1 MRKTKKTLAVLLAV
15 LMLAS
20 FMPLFASAATIAASK
35 ANCVIV
41 EYPQFSY
48 TDPKTNLTVTTDATN
63 TNLTVPY
70 GTTYDEINL
79 VGGKITYNDTVVEGY
94 FDWQSTYLT
103 RTPAVGVQTSYR
115 LYFYP
120 TDTTAY
126 SSGSWRMSDITG
138 WPTITVNGLDA
149 TLIEAPT
156 TTEILTG
163 QMLAESTLSG
173 GIVNG
178 VDGNP
183 LTGYWEYVY
192 PASYPTESGKYEV
205 QFIATGYNALK
216 TTVDVKVT
224 SNGNATIAEAPVIQY
239 YMAVNDWLID
249 SKLTGGKVVDE
260 NGNEITTGK
269 WIFPDIE
276 NQKSSEIV
284 FDKEGIFTYKAQWS
298 ALGYPVLFADVTVTV
313 VAAYTVDRPTLT
325 SPVYY
330 VDTKGELPFVYG
342 NATIP
347 GTYTIADADA
357 TVSSNKNTTQSAKVT
372 FTPENKNYKPIT
384 WSYNFKIQYNNVW
397 YTEPEEPLTILVPYG
412 WKDTAVSYNF
422 DTGNTYGAF
431 SWPEHLKEQ
440 GVKRFTWSK
449 KTFNVDI
456 STLDVGEKVLVNG
469 YAWYNS
475 DSLGYESVPTNIYI
489 QIASTTYEGDFGY
502 FSNGRA
508 DKYTGE
514 IGTKFYCNIP
524 GITGTVTIKLG
535 NKVLETFTPD
545 ANGKIEENIRFTPGK
560 DGTYVLTATYTPA
573 ETDKVTVLNTEVQSD
588 EIVLETLKQYK
599 LTVYVANQKFE
610 YDVYEGHTF
619 ARSWAEF
626 SSEPHADVFDHWVV
640 TDGNGNEVTV
650 ENLDPKKPH
659 LQFVMPE
666 HDLVLTAKG
675 EIEDMTA
682 SDGTLGG
689 TLWNFW
695 QKLINFIIE
704 IYTQIMNIFVPSVE
718 QGW

>member
-1 MRKTKKTLAVLLAV
+1 MSKTKKSLAVLLAV

-20 FMPLFASAATIAASK
+20 FMPLFASAEAITINRNNVK
-35 ANCVIV
+35 IV
-41 EYPQFSY
+41 PPS
-48 TDPKTNLTVTTDATN
+48 V
-63 TNLTVPY
+63 
-70 GTTYDEINL
+70 
-79 VGGKITYNDTVVEGY
+79 
-94 FDWQSTYLT
+94 S
-103 RTPAVGVQTSYR
+103 PAVIEYGQTLADVTLSGGECWYVDPDTGAETLVPGHFEVR
-115 LYFYP
+115 STTTKPSVSDAYKVPIKFVSD
-120 TDTTAY
+120 DTTQY
-126 SSGSWRMSDITG
+126 SNISSLLAPLTTVKSGT
-138 WPTITVNGLDA
+138 WPTLKVNGLDGV
-149 TLIEAPT
+149 LVEAPT
-156 TTEILTG
+156 AADILTG
-163 QMLAESTLSG
+163 QKLREATLTG
-173 GIVNG
+173 GVVNDK
-178 VDGNP
+178 DGNA
-183 LTGYWEYVY
+183 LTGTWSFVDTNF
-192 PASYPTESGKYEV
+192 YPTASGKYEV
-205 QFIATGYNALK
+205 QFKATGYNTLK

-224 SNGNATIAEAPVIQY
+224 SNGNATISETPTVQY
-239 YMAVNDWLID
+239 YLAVNDYLVD
-249 SKLTGGKVVDE
+249 ATFTGGKVVDE
-260 NGNEITTGK
+260 NGTEITTGN

-330 VDTKGELPFVYG
+330 VETKGELPFVYG

-372 FTPENKNYKPIT
+372 FTPDDKNYKPVT
-384 WSYNFKIQYNNVW
+384 WSYSFKVKENNIW
-397 YTEPEEPLTILVPYG
+397 YTATDEELTILVPYG
-412 WKDTAVSYNF
+412 YSANSVTRWYSTGLGTAL
-422 DTGNTYGAF
+422 T
-431 SWPEHLKEQ
+431 WPDYFFEQ
-440 GVKRFTWSK
+440 KVEQFRWTAK
-449 KTFNVDI
+449 NYDI
-456 STLDVGEKVLVNG
+456 KSMDVGEKILVNG
-469 YAWYNS
+469 YVYIK
-475 DSLGYESVPTNIYI
+475 DSATGYYANLPEDVYI

-535 NKVLETFTPD
+535 DKVLATFTPD
-545 ANGKIEENIRFTPGK
+545 ANGKISENIRFTPGK

-573 ETDKVTVLNTEVQSD
+573 ETDKVTVLNTEVQSE

-610 YDVYEGHTF
+610 YDVYEAKTVYH
-619 ARSWAEF
+619 SWADF

-682 SDGTLGG
+682 SDGSLGS

-704 IYTQIMNIFVPSVE
+704 IYTQIMNVFVPSVE

>member
-1 MRKTKKTLAVLLAV
+1 MSKTKKSLAVLLAV

-20 FMPLFASAATIAASK
+20 FMPLFASAEAITINRNNVKIVPPSVSPAVIEYGQTLADVTLSGGECWYVDPDTGAETLVPGHFEVRSTTTKPSVSDAYNIPLRFYSDDTTQYSNISLLSATTATIKS
-35 ANCVIV
+35 
-41 EYPQFSY
+41 
-48 TDPKTNLTVTTDATN
+48 
-63 TNLTVPY
+63 
-70 GTTYDEINL
+70 GT
-79 VGGKITYNDTVVEGY
+79 
-94 FDWQSTYLT
+94 
-103 RTPAVGVQTSYR
+103 
-115 LYFYP
+115 
-120 TDTTAY
+120 
-126 SSGSWRMSDITG
+126 
-138 WPTITVNGLDA
+138 WPTLKVNGLDGV
-149 TLIEAPT
+149 LVEAPT
-156 TTEILTG
+156 AADILTG
-163 QMLAESTLSG
+163 QKLREATLTG
-173 GIVNG
+173 GVVNDK
-178 VDGNP
+178 DGNA
-183 LTGYWEYVY
+183 LTGTWSFVDTNF
-192 PASYPTESGKYEV
+192 YPTASGKYEV
-205 QFIATGYNALK
+205 QFKATGYNTLK

-224 SNGNATIAEAPVIQY
+224 SNGNATISETPTVQY
-239 YMAVNDWLID
+239 YLAVNDYLVD
-249 SKLTGGKVVDE
+249 ATFTGGKVVDE
-260 NGNEITTGK
+260 NGTEITTGN

-298 ALGYPVLFADVTVTV
+298 ALGYPILFADVTVTV

-372 FTPENKNYKPIT
+372 FTPDDKNYKPLT
-384 WSYNFKIQYNNVW
+384 WSYSFKIKANNAW

-412 WKDTAVSYNF
+412 WKDTSVGYYF
-422 DTGNTYGAF
+422 DTGNTHGAF

-440 GVKRFTWSK
+440 GVRKFQWYKQNFDT
-449 KTFNVDI
+449 DI
-456 STLDVGEKVLVNG
+456 STLEVGDKVLVNG

-489 QIASTTYEGDFGY
+489 QIASTTYEGDFGQ
-502 FSNGRA
+502 FWGKLT
-508 DKYTGE
+508 DEYTGE
-514 IGTKFYCNIP
+514 IIIKYTVKIP
-524 GITGTVTIKLG
+524 GISGTVTIRDG
-535 NKVLETFTPD
+535 DKVIATYTPD
-545 ANGKIEENIRFTPGK
+545 ANGNVSETIRYAPGK

-573 ETDKVTVLNTEVQSD
+573 ETDKVTIANPVLTSE

-599 LTVYVANQKFE
+599 LTVNVANQTFE
-610 YDVYEGHTF
+610 YDVYGGHSVNH
-619 ARSWAEF
+619 SWADF

-640 TDGNGNEVTV
+640 TDGNGKEITLESLEVS
-650 ENLDPKKPH
+650 EPH
-659 LQFVMPE
+659 LRFTMPE

-675 EIEDMTA
+675 EIEDMTV

-704 IYTQIMNIFVPSVE
+704 IYTQIMNVFVPSVE

>member
-1 MRKTKKTLAVLLAV
+1 MKNLRKSLAVLLAV
-15 LMLAS
+15 IMLAT
-20 FMPLFASAATIAASK
+20 FMPLFASAATVAASK

-103 RTPAVGVQTSYR
+103 RTPDVGVQTSYR

-126 SSGSWRMSDITG
+126 SRGTWRMSDITG

-163 QMLAESTLSG
+163 QMLREATLSG

-205 QFIATGYNALK
+205 QFTATGYNALK

-276 NQKSSEIV
+276 SQKSSEIV

-313 VAAYTVDRPTLT
+313 DAGYTVDKPTLT

-330 VDTKGELPFVYG
+330 VPTKGELPFVYG
-342 NATIP
+342 NASVLGSYAVENP
-347 GTYTIADADA
+347 DEAVGT
-357 TVSSNKNTTQSAKVT
+357 NKNTNQTVKLT
-372 FTPENKNYKPIT
+372 FTPENSNYKPTT
-384 WSYNFKIQYNNVW
+384 WSYTFKIQNNNIW
-397 YTEPEEPLTILVPYG
+397 YTQPEEPVTIIVPYG
-412 WKDTAVSYNF
+412 HS
-422 DTGNTYGAF
+422 GNTATKGTVL
-431 SWPEHLKEQ
+431 SWPEYLVEQ
-440 GVKRFTWSK
+440 GVADFWWNR
-449 KTFNVDI
+449 NDYAI
-456 STLDVGEKVLVNG
+456 SSLEIGEKILVTG
-469 YAWYNS
+469 FMRKGGI
-475 DSLGYESVPTNIYI
+475 LGYDNVSASAYI
-489 QIASTTYEGDFGY
+489 QAESTTIEGDFGY
-502 FSNGRA
+502 FTTGRT

-535 NKVLETFTPD
+535 DKVLATFTPD
-545 ANGKIEENIRFTPGK
+545 ANGKIDENIRFTPGK

-573 ETDKVTVLNTEVQSD
+573 ETDKVTVLNTEVQSE

-610 YDVYEGHTF
+610 YDVYETNTVYH
-619 ARSWAEF
+619 SWADF
-626 SSEPHADVFDHWVV
+626 SSDPHADVFDHWVV

-650 ENLDPKKPH
+650 ENFDVTYPH
-659 LQFVMPE
+659 LRFTMPE

-675 EIEDMTA
+675 EIEDMTV
-682 SDGTLGG
+682 SDGSLSSS
-689 TLWNFW
+689 LLSFW

-704 IYTQIMNIFVPSVE
+704 IYRTIADLFNL
-718 QGW
+718 